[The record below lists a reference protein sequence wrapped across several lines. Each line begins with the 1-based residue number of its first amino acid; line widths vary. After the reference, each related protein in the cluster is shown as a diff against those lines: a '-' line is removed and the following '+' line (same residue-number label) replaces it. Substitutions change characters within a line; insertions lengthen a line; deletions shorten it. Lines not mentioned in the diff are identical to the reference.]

1 MVQSEFGTFLSQL
14 RKEKGLTQKQLA
26 DRLFVS
32 DKAVSR
38 WECGNGFPD
47 INQLQPLSEALD
59 VSLSELLNA
68 KRSAEPIADNAV
80 ANDAIQ
86 SALNC
91 SEKRISSV
99 RTGMRLKVLLAVI
112 SIAILVNFYFGY
124 GFEWLLGTTFS
135 FERPF
140 MILYPLRHLIALL
153 ALGCVGIL
161 CLFPHQRK
169 WIRFALVGC
178 VCSVASTLVAIVIW
192 RITYGFELMIRIDY
206 VSLALFTLSTA
217 LLIILSLKKQ
227 LAGMVL
233 TRILLYVAS
242 FCVFSPVLF
251 ANVLQ
256 NHAPIIESVLKSA
269 ALASPMA
276 LLAIFLRIQSSER
289 ICPPSDQPHTSIA
302 R

>member
-68 KRSAEPIADNAV
+68 KRSAEPTTDNAV

-86 SALNC
+86 SALNY
-91 SEKRISSV
+91 SEQRISSV

-112 SIAILVNFYFGY
+112 SITILVNFYFGY

-140 MILYPLRHLIALL
+140 MVLYPLRHLIALF

-206 VSLALFTLSTA
+206 VSLILFTVSTI
-217 LLIILSLKKQ
+217 LLIVTTLRKKLNGAISMQ
-227 LAGMVL
+227 VM
-233 TRILLYVAS
+233 LYVAS
-242 FCVFSPVLF
+242 FCVFCPVLF
-251 ANVLQ
+251 SLGLQ
-256 NHAPIIESVLKSA
+256 NHAPVIESILRSI
-269 ALASPMA
+269 ALASPMI
-276 LLAIFLRIQSSER
+276 LLAVFLRIQSSA
-289 ICPPSDQPHTSIA
+289 QA
-302 R
+302 RKPRE